1 MANYFKL
8 KTKNDVSNSSFD
20 LIYTVP
26 SNVMNSVVLGMIL
39 TNTVGSQI
47 RASVILTSNTST
59 YDVSNSS
66 NVIFQNQDITLLNQ
80 VAIPPYNALEV
91 FSGQK
96 LNLETYDSISVKSS
110 DPNALD
116 FALSF
121 MEMT

>member
-39 TNTVGSQI
+39 TNTVSSQI